1 MHQNIFQHFIAL
13 CTPILLT
20 TTITMS
26 PYYEHH
32 TDTDLLC
39 PSPCSFFSF
48 SFGRPTS
55 SPNLP
60 ATIVHT
66 YLCLYSYAAHVDTIT
81 MSPYYEH
88 HTDTDLLC
96 TSPCSF
102 FSFLSFFS
110 RPTTSSPNLPTT
122 CHHCSYLPMLLIF
135 LCSTCRHLHYLT
147 YTLSSYSLS
156 HTLAACYLHMI
167 TSANNNTTF
176 TI

>member
-32 TDTDLLC
+32 TDLLCPSPCSFFSFSFGRPPTSSPNLPATIVHTYLCCLYSYAAHVDTITMSPYYEHHTDLLC
-39 PSPCSFFSF
+39 TSPCSFFSF

-66 YLCLYSYAAHVDTIT
+66 YLCCLYSYAAHVDT
-81 MSPYYEH
+81 
-88 HTDTDLLC
+88 C
-96 TSPCSF
+96 T
-102 FSFLSFFS
+102 
-110 RPTTSSPNLPTT
+110 TLPT
-122 CHHCSYLPMLLIF
+122 HCPLSHSLILLR
-135 LCSTCRHLHYLT
+135 LAT
-147 YTLSSYSLS
+147 YT
-156 HTLAACYLHMI
+156 
-167 TSANNNTTF
+167 
-176 TI
+176 